1 MITRIKVKNFKS
13 LADFEIAGLS
23 RFTCLIGLNGSG
35 KTTLL
40 QFLDFVRALLQGRI
54 KEWFDQY
61 RWDTMD
67 IITFGSSK
75 RSIEF
80 EIDVTDS
87 GATETTWFARFNI
100 QEMRCT
106 QESLVIKR
114 QDGTTDD
121 VAFYA
126 ENKLKLHGNDYPLPP
141 NFKQQGSIFSILHP
155 LPEAP
160 AEIFASKTFGV
171 LEPSSIAQSTQTK
184 AGIKNIEVRSDGY
197 GLVGFISQ
205 LPENQQNDL
214 FEKLQE
220 FYPAVKNH
228 KIRKQHF
235 GWKNLLLNE
244 LENVYFDASHLSYGT
259 LRLLV
264 ILSQYYSAN
273 DCLIF
278 DEIENGINQELVEKM
293 LDTLQN
299 FNKKQVVVT
308 THSALVLNYLTD
320 EAAKNGVILLYKDEH
335 GHTHATK
342 FFKIPQIAEQME
354 FMAPGQIMSQTDL
367 IKLSSELAAQEDVK

>member
-61 RWDTMD
+61 RWDTAD
-67 IITFGSSK
+67 IITFGSPK

-80 EIDVTDS
+80 EIDVMDS
-87 GATETTWFARFNI
+87 GDTQTWFARFNI

-106 QESLVIKR
+106 QESLVMKH
-114 QDGTTDD
+114 QDGTTVD

-126 ENKLKLHGNDYPLPP
+126 ENKLKLYGNDYPLPP

-155 LPEAP
+155 LPAAP

-171 LEPSSIAQSTQTK
+171 LDPSSIAQSTQTK
-184 AGIKNIEVRSDGY
+184 AGIKNIEVKSDGY

-205 LPENQQNDL
+205 LPENLQNDL

-220 FYPAVKNH
+220 FYPAVKHH

-244 LENVYFDASHLSYGT
+244 LENAYFDASHLSYGT

-273 DCLIF
+273 ACLIF
-278 DEIENGINQELVEKM
+278 DEIENGINQELIEK
-293 LDTLQN
+293 LLTLLQN
-299 FNKKQVVVT
+299 FNGKQVLVT
-308 THSALVLNYLTD
+308 THSALVLNYLSD
-320 EAAKNGVILLYKDEH
+320 KAAKDSVVFLYKDSS
-335 GHTHATK
+335 GYTHAVK
-342 FFKIPQIAEQME
+342 FFEIPQIAKQME
-354 FMAPGQIMSQTDL
+354 FMAPGQIMSQTKL
-367 IKLSSELAAQEDVK
+367 IDFSNNLAAQEDAK